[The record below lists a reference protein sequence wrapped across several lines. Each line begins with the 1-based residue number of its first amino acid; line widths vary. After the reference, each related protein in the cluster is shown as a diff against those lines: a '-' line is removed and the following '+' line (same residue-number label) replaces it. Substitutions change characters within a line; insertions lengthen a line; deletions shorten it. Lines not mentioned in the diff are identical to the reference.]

1 LHFTGSSNKNS
12 VNFNLDKAFWFITD
26 ISAVDKIASW
36 VGSSMLLLNNIP
48 LFPLA
53 QDYFAENAP
62 DLKIK

>member
-1 LHFTGSSNKNS
+1 MVGHGVAVKPVDLRRHE
-12 VNFNLDKAFWFITD
+12 FITD
-26 ISAVDKIASW
+26 INAVDKVASW
-36 VGSSMLLLNNIP
+36 VRSAMLLLNNIP